1 VLMSQKDAATTF
13 SESLM
18 VREIQAIM
26 DRIPSQRKCRM
37 SQKPGQSPKKSKAE
51 QIETVIRFINAG
63 KTQAQA
69 AAAVGVN
76 LRTVQR
82 WLTQPEVKGRL
93 ATIQNEARA
102 ISQSDP
108 VVVSV
113 VDIRAQVEEIL
124 SYRDAQKNFALQM
137 GLVVQ
142 KSTTVLLKAVE
153 RLEANPDE
161 ITVRTLPQL
170 MRAVSDSA
178 EKVSTAWLRATGLE
192 DILEE
197 LGSEPKAISQGQEE
211 T

>member
-1 VLMSQKDAATTF
+1 MSQKI
-13 SESLM
+13 
-18 VREIQAIM
+18 RQN
-26 DRIPSQRKCRM
+26 
-37 SQKPGQSPKKSKAE
+37 PKKSKTD
-51 QIETVIRFINAG
+51 QIETVIRLVNAG
-63 KTQAQA
+63 KTQGQA
-69 AAAVGVN
+69 ALAVGVN

-82 WLTQPEVKGRL
+82 WLSQPEVKGRL
-93 ATIQNEARA
+93 VAIKSEAKA
-102 ISQSDP
+102 IAQSDP

-113 VDIRAQVEEIL
+113 VDIRAQVEEIR
-124 SYRDAQKNFALQM
+124 SYRDAQQNFALQM

-142 KSTTVLLKAVE
+142 KSTAVLLKAVE

-192 DILEE
+192 DLLEE
-197 LGSEPKAISQGQEE
+197 LGSEPKTISQGQEE

>member
-1 VLMSQKDAATTF
+1 MSQKI
-13 SESLM
+13 
-18 VREIQAIM
+18 RQN
-26 DRIPSQRKCRM
+26 
-37 SQKPGQSPKKSKAE
+37 PKKSKAE
-51 QIETVIRFINAG
+51 QIEAVIRLVNAG
-63 KTQAQA
+63 KTQGQA
-69 AAAVGVN
+69 ALAVGVN

-82 WLTQPEVKGRL
+82 WLAEPKVKERL
-93 ATIQNEARA
+93 VTIQKEAKA
-102 ISQSDP
+102 IAQSDP

-113 VDIRAQVEEIL
+113 VDIRAQVEEIR
-124 SYRDAQKNFALQM
+124 SYRDAQQNFALQM

-142 KSTTVLLKAVE
+142 KSTAVLLKAVE

-192 DILEE
+192 DLLEE
-197 LGSEPKAISQGQEE
+197 LGSEPKTISQGQEE